1 MTPITIRMVTP
12 MVRSSM
18 RFRLAM
24 ACAALTL
31 SVLACEKHEF
41 EPPSTEERVAN
52 AEEIFSQDLFDTI
65 IWESP
70 EARSLSGNVVF
81 ASKCRKCHG
90 TMGTGGTAYALERNL
105 DVPSLV
111 EEGWELDGDLEG
123 ARHRM
128 FVGHAAGMP
137 TWGVAGISLRE
148 IDAVAHYVLDVLR
161 PEVLGTPEG

>member
-1 MTPITIRMVTP
+1 MAERALGNEAAADTA
-12 MVRSSM
+12 
-18 RFRLAM
+18 LAM
-24 ACAALTL
+24 VCAAFML
-31 SVLACEKHEF
+31 SVLACQKHEL

-52 AEEIFSQDLFDTI
+52 A
-65 IWESP
+65 
-70 EARSLSGNVVF
+70 
-81 ASKCRKCHG
+81 
-90 TMGTGGTAYALERNL
+90 
-105 DVPSLV
+105 